1 MEIPE
6 LRGGGES
13 GAEKK
18 RGEEDVP
25 ETKTP
30 LPSRRVSVLCW
41 RVMSSAPSTKIAP
54 PRYRPQSPPEGT
66 PHGFIVTAQQQRH
79 LSVSLLSRREG

>member
-1 MEIPE
+1 MDE
-6 LRGGGES
+6 
-13 GAEKK
+13 
-18 RGEEDVP
+18 P

-54 PRYRPQSPPEGT
+54 PRYRPQSPPDGT
-66 PHGFIVTAQQQRH
+66 PHGFIVTAQQSSGIVRPVC
-79 LSVSLLSRREG
+79 SKSADERAMSSEC